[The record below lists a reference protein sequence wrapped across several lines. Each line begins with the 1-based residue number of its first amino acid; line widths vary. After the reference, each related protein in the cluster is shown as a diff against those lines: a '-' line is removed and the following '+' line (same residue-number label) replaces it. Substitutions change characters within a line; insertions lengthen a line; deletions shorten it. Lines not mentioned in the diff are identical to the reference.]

1 MLQGVR
7 SIPGTCVHGMCVEIG
22 RSGSAELSAIVI
34 DDSTNVILD
43 GFETKV
49 RNLVQCLMK

>member
-34 DDSTNVILD
+34 DDSTKVILD